1 MSRRPA
7 PTLSADE
14 AANKQIKIQLGI
26 CKRMIKEVASYE
38 KEVTTNEAKIQK
50 MKDDGK
56 DSYDIRKQEEVLQES
71 YMMIPDSKSRL
82 EKVILELVGI
92 LNELPED
99 VQVEASLLGEAREL
113 VAQHDVGQGAE
124 TSAAGDDDDE
134 PL

>member
-99 VQVEASLLGEAREL
+99 VQVDSSLLGEAREL

-124 TSAAGDDDDE
+124 ASATGDDDDE

>member
-82 EKVILELVGI
+82 EKVVLELVGI

-99 VQVEASLLGEAREL
+99 VQVDASLLSEAREL

-134 PL
+134 HL